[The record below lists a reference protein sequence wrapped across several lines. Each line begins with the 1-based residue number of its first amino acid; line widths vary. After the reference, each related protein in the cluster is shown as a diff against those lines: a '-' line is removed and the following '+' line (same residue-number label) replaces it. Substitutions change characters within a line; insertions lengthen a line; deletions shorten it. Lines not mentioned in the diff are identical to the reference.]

1 VDPDRALVEEARRG
15 NQEAF
20 ADLVGRY
27 QVRVF
32 NLARA
37 LTGNEA
43 AAAELAQDVFVKIY
57 RGLGTF
63 RGESAFRTWLYRVAT
78 NVIRSHIARPSV
90 FRWLVRRERNDADP
104 LETLAAP
111 GDIEARVTQRDAID
125 RALGQLPTD
134 LRMAVTLRDVEGLE
148 YKEIAEVLDIP
159 IGTVMS
165 RIARGREKL
174 RPLLAASLG
183 WT

>member
-1 VDPDRALVEEARRG
+1 MDPERALVEEARRG

-43 AAAELAQDVFVKIY
+43 DAAELAQDVFVKIY

-111 GDIEARVTQRDAID
+111 GDIEARVTQGDAID

-134 LRMAVTLRDVEGLE
+134 L
-148 YKEIAEVLDIP
+148 
-159 IGTVMS
+159 
-165 RIARGREKL
+165 
-174 RPLLAASLG
+174 SLIHI
-183 WT
+183 